1 MNIKGVIIATI
12 VMVAVAICYIVSNYI
27 ILQQQNVDVDNIHS
41 NQEVFDKESTSQVD
55 WSQIDDLEAYA
66 AEHGLTLGVDYGDEV
81 VDYNETIA
89 AAFNSEEAERERAE
103 IEALLEELETGEV
116 ITYYPETD
124 KMVIE

>member
-1 MNIKGVIIATI
+1 MKKAIFLLILSAVLITGGITAVIAGSSDETAMHPEEEII
-12 VMVAVAICYIVSNYI
+12 DVASIN
-27 ILQQQNVDVDNIHS
+27 
-41 NQEVFDKESTSQVD
+41 
-55 WSQIDDLEAYA
+55 WSQIDNIEAYA
-66 AEHGLTLGVDYGDEV
+66 EEHGLTLGVDYGDEV

-89 AAFNSEEAERERAE
+89 VAFNSEEAERERAE